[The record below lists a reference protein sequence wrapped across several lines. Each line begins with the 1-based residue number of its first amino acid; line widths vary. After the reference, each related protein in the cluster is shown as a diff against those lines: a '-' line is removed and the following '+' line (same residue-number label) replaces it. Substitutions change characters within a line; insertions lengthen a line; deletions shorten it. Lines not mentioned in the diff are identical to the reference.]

1 MLFFLIKH
9 VYLQSKYVEK
19 VSEAIPPYSY
29 ILTVEASDADDGKN
43 ALQLYSLSGTGA
55 NDFVIDSAAGKS
67 IWHKDKSI
75 YNQCV

>member
-1 MLFFLIKH
+1 MISDYFFY
-9 VYLQSKYVEK
+9 VCLQSKYIEK

-67 IWHKDKSI
+67 IWHKDTCFYK
-75 YNQCV
+75 Q